1 MIYDNLRYL
10 SIIVLLPVLAFAQ
23 TSGQTPSATDYFNQG
38 VETLAASNSAR
49 ILADKAILD
58 ANKRRKEIVSL
69 RAQARKAA
77 APEIRQNLKRS
88 ADRLALELKALQTK
102 GIEFRDTSKTT
113 FKDALN
119 LFEQGMVDKW
129 GAQIRSRNPILMADS
144 TSLFFAHNT
153 KIRSVHPNMLN
164 KMGTPTDEINDSG
177 FQREMSLIV
186 PALARQTAPPD
197 LDISSF
203 QISREQ
209 RYFAHIEVK
218 PEQGFQSGDGDAL
231 LVPPNNIHKWLLLLN
246 DLQGEPV
253 TGANIEIVGHMP
265 GHVHGLSTQPR
276 VTRELSPGV
285 YLVEGVKFQMKGWWV
300 MQFNLEGKDNNSD
313 SITFNLVL

>member
-1 MIYDNLRYL
+1 MIYDNFRYL
-10 SIIVLLPVLAFAQ
+10 SIIVLLPVFAFAQ
-23 TSGQTPSATDYFNQG
+23 TSGQTPSASDYFNQG
-38 VETLAASNSAR
+38 VATLAVSNSAQ

-58 ANKRRKEIVSL
+58 ANKRRKETVSL
-69 RAQARKAA
+69 RTQARKTA
-77 APEIRQNLKRS
+77 APEVRQNLKHS

-102 GIEFRDTSKTT
+102 GIEFRDRSKTT

-119 LFEQGMVDKW
+119 LFEQGMVDRW

-144 TSLFFAHNT
+144 TSLLFAHNT
-153 KIRSVHPNMLN
+153 KIRSVHPNMLD
-164 KMGTPTDEINDSG
+164 KMGTPTDEINENG
-177 FQREMSLIV
+177 FQREMSLLV

-218 PEQGFQSGDGDAL
+218 PEQDVQSGGGDAL
-231 LVPPNNIHKWLLLLN
+231 LVPPNNIHKWQLLLN

-253 TGANIEIVGHMP
+253 TDANIEIVGHMP
-265 GHVHGLSTQPR
+265 GHVHGLPTQPR

>member
-1 MIYDNLRYL
+1 MIYDNVRYL
-10 SIIVLLPVLAFAQ
+10 PIIALLPVFAFAQ
-23 TSGQTPSATDYFNQG
+23 TSGQTPAATDYFIQG
-38 VETLAASNSAR
+38 VEALTLSNSSQM
-49 ILADKAILD
+49 LVDKAILD

-69 RAQARKAA
+69 RANARKAA
-77 APEIRQNLKRS
+77 EAEVRQNLKHS

-102 GIEFRDTSKTT
+102 GIEQRERSKAI

-164 KMGTPTDEINDSG
+164 KMGTPTDEVNENA
-177 FQREMSLIV
+177 FHREMSLLV
-186 PALARQTAPPD
+186 PALATQNAPPD

-218 PEQGFQSGDGDAL
+218 PDQQFQPDRGNAL
-231 LVPPNNIHKWLLLLN
+231 LVPPNKIHKWLLLLN
-246 DLQGEPV
+246 DLHGEPV
-253 TGANIEIVGHMP
+253 TDANIEIVGHMP
-265 GHVHGLSTQPR
+265 GHVHGLPTQPR
-276 VTRELSPGV
+276 VTGELSPGV

-300 MQFNLEGKDNNSD
+300 MQFNLLENDDKRD